1 METKYKFNFS
11 YLQTKHCATP
21 LLFIHSTYITI
32 NEAVF
37 SYIGRPDFFSIGYDK
52 EHQAICFSVFK
63 SGQPHYRFSERN
75 SNGRFRIGA
84 APIVRD
90 LRQRTGIDLSK
101 STKSFLPFYEAS
113 KEGSHIVF
121 VISKKFIKTGG

>member
-21 LLFIHSTYITI
+21 LLFIYRTYIII

-52 EHQAICFSVFK
+52 EQQAICFSVFK
-63 SGQPHYRFSERN
+63 SGQPHYSFFERN
-75 SNGRFRIGA
+75 QKGRFRISA
-84 APIVRD
+84 APIVRGIS
-90 LRQRTGIDLSK
+90 RRTGIDFSK
-101 STKSFLPFYEAS
+101 SKSFLPVYKSS
-113 KEGSHIVF
+113 KAGSHIVF
-121 VISKKFIKTGG
+121 VISEKFIKTGG